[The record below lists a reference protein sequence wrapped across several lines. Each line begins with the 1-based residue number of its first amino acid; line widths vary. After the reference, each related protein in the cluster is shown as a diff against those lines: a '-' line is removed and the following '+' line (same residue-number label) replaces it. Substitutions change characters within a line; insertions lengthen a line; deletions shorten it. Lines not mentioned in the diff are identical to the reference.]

1 MFSGLLDLFGLASL
15 RRLQA
20 VTARADRLKARAD
33 DLAERLETAR
43 QNTERWKQK
52 NQETEARLTTATKE
66 TDRWKQKHAGHLAKL
81 SQLKRAERLTE
92 LAREHLLALETKL
105 DVIEGAIT
113 VLDRRTRGPI
123 TAPGPTT
130 APEQADTS
138 RE

>member
-20 VTARADRLKARAD
+20 ATARADQLKARAD

-43 QNTERWKQK
+43 QDTERRKQK
-52 NQETEARLTTATKE
+52 NQETETKLATAAKE
-66 TDRWKQKHAGHLAKL
+66 TERWKQKHVGYLAKF
-81 SQLKRAERLTE
+81 SQLKRAERLTK

-105 DVIEGAIT
+105 DVIEGAIA

-123 TAPGPTT
+123 NAPDPT